1 VTPARTD
8 AAAVAALQV
17 HLGLVAEE
25 VSLDVAP
32 GTLPGDL
39 NPWLLDLCA
48 ARVDELGH
56 WERVPRPH
64 DWENLLPLLRPGEEL
79 LWILDY
85 RRREGAGARE
95 QFTIRLALK
104 LNRPQLAD
112 RGELAA
118 REARFRAVLGHF
130 RRQAFPESAIAELG
144 PAEAFAAIA
153 GVDHGATFC
162 VTGIPSPKDQ
172 SDEQDFE
179 ARSGERAAF
188 QSLNDVVES
197 FLHLPAFR
205 LVFVV
210 GRVGEA
216 ALAEEFGRV
225 TQLRNHIHPL
235 VKAQVAAAEQVALS
249 WQGNTSK
256 ADTSGAS
263 RQESDSVFA
272 RIGRGLAGLFVGS
285 RPDGTMSGFLWDR
298 APAGRNWSTTATRSE
313 GWSQQT
319 SSGETRTIEHLD
331 SALELV
337 DQSLGRYAEN
347 LYAARATGAYRAACL
362 VQVSPEHIEML
373 AGAVR
378 GVLSGSRSKD
388 RPMAAFAV
396 RGDAGLLLRSNQ
408 PVLDGLAPA
417 APILTDL
424 QACRYLLLPEAELPG
439 VRMHRGVFL
448 GRNAA
453 PEAPAPGDA
462 RRSRRVRLGR
472 FAFTAERDSR
482 GYVEI
487 DERDLYSHVLVTGTT
502 GSGKTRRVLKILNDL
517 EHLGDD
523 IRVVVFETAK
533 RTYRR
538 ELGRFPDRPPRVY
551 TLGDATGRPLRVNP
565 FYFEPGT
572 SLKRHVSVLSDALS
586 ELMPTEAL
594 IGPKMRE
601 AVERAYVGAGWDIET
616 GRSDRAPRYPSV
628 LDFTVELRRIAASLT
643 YGAEVNANYRGALEG
658 RARIFLDPTY
668 QDIFSHEGDVPI
680 EELFAED
687 TIVEMESLPPGE
699 FNIPGFLLAIL
710 LERIRSHQARTAG
723 ARRGWLLVVEEAHN
737 VLARE
742 LESRRDAAESNGGRT
757 LLQQVVRL
765 LQEGRE
771 MRVGVMVVD
780 QSPAMLARAVVK
792 NTNTK
797 IVMRLEDGE
806 EIAEMGRSLGLDEEQ
821 ATDLGSLRRGEAI
834 VRTSYMSLPVKS
846 SAYDDD
852 ELPISRA
859 PDDGPRAEAPSY
871 LALERAWASLFA
883 GVGPAPEER
892 WLASIMEAARGSRAL
907 VRFAGEKVLLGLER
921 HVRIDED
928 VLAFARHE
936 HARAQ
941 QRLAAAEL
949 LAVERRVLAALTD
962 ADLPEG
968 TPSALAVRLAADAL
982 GKAWTDPLARLARA
996 RTRDWAAS
1004 AAAFRDF
1011 ASSHD
1016 GPWGPTVRLRCW
1028 HAMATDHPA
1037 VAAAARVPFEPLD
1050 LWSAAVTLLDALGL
1064 DVADD
1069 APARAIARV
1078 LVRQVAPANSGA
1090 LEAWLDG

>member
-1 VTPARTD
+1 MTPTRPD
-8 AAAVAALQV
+8 GAAVAALQV

-25 VSLDVAP
+25 VALDVVP

-56 WERVPRPH
+56 WDRAPRPH
-64 DWENLLPLLRPGEEL
+64 DWENLLPLLRAGEEL
-79 LWILDY
+79 LWIVDY
-85 RRREGAGARE
+85 RRREESGARE

-104 LNRPQLAD
+104 LNRAQLAD
-112 RGELAA
+112 RGELPA
-118 REARFRAVLGHF
+118 REARFRAILGHF

-144 PAEAFAAIA
+144 PGEAFAAIA
-153 GVDHGATFC
+153 GVDHGATWC
-162 VTGIPSPKDQ
+162 ITGIPSPKDQ

-179 ARSGERAAF
+179 ARDGERASF
-188 QSLNDVVES
+188 QSLNDVVEG

-216 ALAEEFGRV
+216 DLAEEFGRV
-225 TQLRNHIHPL
+225 TQLKNHVHPL
-235 VKAQVAAAEQVALS
+235 VKAQAAAAEQVALS
-249 WQGNTSK
+249 WQKNDAEAKT
-256 ADTSGAS
+256 DGAS
-263 RQESDSVFA
+263 RQESDWLGA
-272 RIGRGLAGLFVGS
+272 KIGRGLVGLLRGS
-285 RPDGTMSGFLWDR
+285 RPGSDFLWEK
-298 APAGRNWSTTATRSE
+298 APASRNWGTTKTASE
-313 GWSQQT
+313 GWSTQVT
-319 SSGETRTIEHLD
+319 SGETRTTEHLD

-347 LYAARATGAYRAACL
+347 LYAARATGAFRAACL
-362 VQVSPEHIEML
+362 VQVGPEHAEML

-388 RPMAAFAV
+388 RPMAAFTI
-396 RGDAGLLLRSNQ
+396 RGDAGALLRANQ
-408 PVLDGLAPA
+408 PVLAALAPA
-417 APILTDL
+417 VPILTDL
-424 QACRYLLLPEAELPG
+424 QACRYLLLPEGELPG

-453 PEAPAPGDA
+453 PEAPAPGDT

-482 GYVEI
+482 GHVEI

-517 EHLGDD
+517 GHLGDD
-523 IRVVVFETAK
+523 VRVVVFETAK

-538 ELGRFPDRPPRVY
+538 ELGRFPDRPPVIY
-551 TLGDATGRPLRVNP
+551 TLGDSTGRPLRINP

-572 SLKRHVSVLSDALS
+572 SLKRHLSVLSDALS

-601 AVERAYVGAGWDIET
+601 AVERAYVSAGWDIET
-616 GRSDRAPRYPSV
+616 GRCEGEARYPSV
-628 LDFTVELRRIAASLT
+628 LDFTVELRRIAENLT

-668 QDIFSHEGDVPI
+668 QDIFSHDGDTPI
-680 EELFAED
+680 ESLFAED
-687 TIVEMESLPPGE
+687 TIVEMEALPPGE
-699 FNIPGFLLAIL
+699 FNVPGFLLAIL
-710 LERIRSHQARTAG
+710 LERIRSHQARATG
-723 ARRGWLLVVEEAHN
+723 PKRGWLLVVEEAHN
-737 VLARE
+737 VLARD
-742 LESRRDAAESNGGRT
+742 LETRRDAGESNGGRT

-771 MRVGVMVVD
+771 MRIGVMVVD

-797 IVMRLEDGE
+797 VVMRLEDGE

-821 ATDLGSLRRGEAI
+821 AKDLGILRRGEAI

-846 SAYDDD
+846 SAYDED
-852 ELPISRA
+852 ELPTSRSVE
-859 PDDGPRAEAPSY
+859 DGPRAEAPSY
-871 LALERAWASLFA
+871 LAQERAWTAALTGA
-883 GVGPAPEER
+883 GPTPDQR
-892 WLASIMEAARGSRAL
+892 WLEVQLAAARGSPAL
-907 VRFAGEKVLLGLER
+907 VRFVGEKVLLGLDRHER
-921 HVRIDED
+921 IGED
-928 VLAFARHE
+928 VLTFARRE

-941 QRLAAAEL
+941 QRVAAEEL
-949 LAVERRVLAALTD
+949 LAVERRILRALVG
-962 ADLPEG
+962 AGLPEG
-968 TPSALAVRLAADAL
+968 RPSSVAVRLAGDAL
-982 GKAWTDPLARLARA
+982 GPEWQQPIAGLARA
-996 RTRDWAAS
+996 GKKDWETS
-1004 AAAFRDF
+1004 SAAFRTY
-1011 ASSHD
+1011 AAAHD

-1028 HAMATDHPA
+1028 HALATNHAA
-1037 VAAAARVPFEPLD
+1037 VAAARTQPFEPLD
-1050 LWSAAVTLLDALGL
+1050 LWTACLTLVETLAVEG
-1064 DVADD
+1064 VDD
-1069 APARAIARV
+1069 AIARAVARV
-1078 LVRQVAPANSGA
+1078 LVRQVAPANTGA
-1090 LEAWLDG
+1090 MEAWLDG